1 MQQVLNKKLLSLGL
15 IFSGF
20 FWANAAKAVCPICVV
35 AVGAGLGMSRW
46 LGVDD
51 TISSIWI
58 GALLVAISI
67 WTIIW
72 LKKKNWNFKYSS
84 VTVFAVYYILTLVP
98 LFYADIVGHPLNKI
112 FGIDKIVFGTIL
124 GTVVFL
130 LAHWLHRY
138 LKLKNG
144 DKSFFPYQKVVFP
157 FVALL
162 LISAIFF
169 ILLKYGVI

>member
-1 MQQVLNKKLLSLGL
+1 MKKIFFLALTFLGL
-15 IFSGF
+15 FSAG
-20 FWANAAKAVCPICVV
+20 AARAVCPICIV

-84 VTVFAVYYILTLVP
+84 ITVFAVYYLLTLVP

-124 GTVVFL
+124 GTAVFL
-130 LAHWLHRY
+130 LVHWLHKY
-138 LKLKNG
+138 LKHKNG

-157 FVALL
+157 VVALL
-162 LISAIFF
+162 LASTIFF
-169 ILLKYGVI
+169 ILLKYSVI